1 MKTVTAPD
9 LRKPL
14 NAEELVER
22 FKQLP
27 CIDAERLRCEI
38 GEILDQTL

>member
-27 CIDAERLRCEI
+27 RIDAGRLRRELD
-38 GEILDQTL
+38 EILDQTL